1 MQIITSVL
9 IRISLGSSIIYAEID
24 INVKVVVI
32 GPIKK
37 IIIYYISSFL
47 SNSTTNLPML
57 TLICLNQL

>member
-37 IIIYYISSFL
+37 IIIYYDLKTQS
-47 SNSTTNLPML
+47 
-57 TLICLNQL
+57 